1 MQAAF
6 EQEGMTLIEVLI
18 SLAILV
24 LIAAYF
30 LTAITS
36 GTSWISKAGKT
47 TQAVNVASA
56 IIEDIKA
63 NANRINAG
71 TYSDNMLNIRETRGD
86 KGTFNVKT
94 YPLKLLRTSKK
105 LYNK

>member
-71 TYSDNMLNIRETRGD
+71 TYSDNMLNISVKDGRQGD
-86 KGTFNVKT
+86 V
-94 YPLKLLRTSKK
+94 
-105 LYNK
+105 